1 MASVWVPY
9 LLSFPPFSLFWDFT
23 LRRIP
28 VIGEFPLGTR
38 KRERVVWVDK
48 RDVFG
53 GGTERER
60 GRGREGEREI
70 GRIKIVDE
78 TSHNWLG
85 LGEGVSPSASLLVA
99 GKLPTF
105 SCPLSSPRPPELPS
119 PAELHCSMGTNS

>member
-48 RDVFG
+48 RDVLG
-53 GGTERER
+53 GAQRERER
-60 GRGREGEREI
+60 EEGRER
-70 GRIKIVDE
+70 D
-78 TSHNWLG
+78 W
-85 LGEGVSPSASLLVA
+85 
-99 GKLPTF
+99 
-105 SCPLSSPRPPELPS
+105 
-119 PAELHCSMGTNS
+119 